1 MLASRRIE
9 RDINSLFRGMN
20 VKDKCIKV
28 AIADDHPL
36 VLYGLRKALENDG
49 FIVTGEVSNSSQLM
63 ALLNDAACDVL
74 ITDYSMP
81 DERALNG
88 WRLLAS
94 VSTEYPQL
102 PVLVYSEFED
112 PFLIGSLVTRGVAG
126 IVSKREEMSE
136 VVAAVRRVAS
146 GTRYFSPFIRAAREQ
161 FDALPQLRRFAGLT
175 PRQMEVAGLM
185 LCGLTVCETA
195 RLLHR
200 RPNTIST
207 QRTAA
212 CKRMGF
218 SGESEMYRFA
228 AGHGLWLDRSSADQI
243 LEVA

>member
-1 MLASRRIE
+1 
-9 RDINSLFRGMN
+9 MN
-20 VKDKCIKV
+20 VKDKYIRV

-36 VLYGLRKALENDG
+36 VLYGLRKSLEDSG
-49 FIVTGEVSNSSQLM
+49 AIVIGEVSNSSQLM
-63 ALLNDAACDVL
+63 SLLTRSACDVL

-81 DERALNG
+81 DEHAPNG
-88 WRLLAS
+88 WRFLAS
-94 VSTEYPQL
+94 VSSEHPDL

-112 PFLIGSLVTRGVAG
+112 PFLIGSLVKRGIAG

-136 VVAAVRRVAS
+136 VMTAVRRLAS
-146 GTRYFSPFIRAAREQ
+146 GKRYFSPIVHAAREQ

-175 PRQMEVAGLM
+175 RRQMEVAGLM

-207 QRTAA
+207 QRSEA
-212 CKRMGF
+212 CKRLGF

-228 AGHGLWLDRSSADQI
+228 AGHGLWLDRSSANHAV
-243 LEVA
+243 EFA

>member
-1 MLASRRIE
+1 
-9 RDINSLFRGMN
+9 MN

-36 VLYGLRKALENDG
+36 VLYGLRKALEDADANV
-49 FIVTGEVSNSSQLM
+49 IGEVSNSSQLM
-63 ALLNDAACDVL
+63 ALLNNTACDVL

-88 WRLLAS
+88 WRFLAS
-94 VSTEYPQL
+94 ISSEFPEL

-112 PFLIGSLVTRGVAG
+112 PFLTGSLVKRGISG

-146 GTRYFSPFIRAAREQ
+146 GQRYFSPIMQAALDQ

-175 PRQMEVAGLM
+175 RRQMEVAGLM

-200 RPNTIST
+200 RPNTISM
-207 QRTAA
+207 QRAAA
-212 CKRMGF
+212 CKRLGF

-228 AGHGLWLDRSSADQI
+228 AGHGLWLDRSSADQM
-243 LEVA
+243 LECA

>member
-1 MLASRRIE
+1 
-9 RDINSLFRGMN
+9 MN
-20 VKDKCIKV
+20 VKDKCIRV

-36 VLYGLRKALENDG
+36 VLYGLRKALENADVNV
-49 FIVTGEVSNSSQLM
+49 IGEVSNSSQLM
-63 ALLNDAACDVL
+63 ALLNNSACDVL

-81 DERALNG
+81 DERALSG
-88 WRLLAS
+88 WRFLAS
-94 VSTEYPQL
+94 ISSEHPEL

-112 PFLIGSLVTRGVAG
+112 PFLVGSLVKRGIAG

-136 VVAAVRRVAS
+136 VVAAVRRIAS
-146 GTRYFSPFIRAAREQ
+146 GQRYFSPITHAALEQ

-175 PRQMEVAGLM
+175 RRQMEVAGLM

-195 RLLHR
+195 RLLRR

-207 QRTAA
+207 QRAAA
-212 CKRMGF
+212 CKRLGF

-228 AGHGLWLDRSSADQI
+228 AGHGLWLDRLSTDQM
-243 LEVA
+243 LEFA